1 MNYVVLGYWELAL
14 AAMLIFLNGAV
25 SVAFRLGIARQLIV
39 SAVRM
44 CVQLGIA
51 GLVLKFIF
59 AQESPLW
66 MMGLGLMMVVI
77 AGREVSARQK
87 TRFRGG
93 WTYTIATTS
102 IAMAAIT
109 ILIFALTV
117 LVQPEPWYAPRYAL
131 PFLGMLLGN
140 AMTGVSLGLDTLI
153 QTVKRDRRAI
163 ETQLALGRT
172 FNQSL
177 DVPVRDALRTG
188 LMPIS
193 NAMAASGLVSLPG
206 MMTGQI
212 LGGTPPAE
220 AVKYQILIMFLIAA
234 TSAGAIVVAILAARR
249 RLSDPRQ
256 RLRLDRL
263 VVDEG

>member
-1 MNYVVLGYWELAL
+1 MNYVTLGYWELAL

-25 SVAFRLGIARQLIV
+25 SIAFRLGIARQLFV
-39 SAVRM
+39 AALRM
-44 CVQLGIA
+44 CLQLGIA

-59 AQESPLW
+59 AQQSPWW
-66 MMGLGLMMVVI
+66 MMGLGIIMLAV
-77 AGREVSARQK
+77 AGREVQARQK
-87 TRFRGG
+87 TRFRRG

-109 ILIFALTV
+109 ILIFALTI
-117 LVQPEPWYAPRYAL
+117 LVRPDPWYAPRYAL

-172 FNQSL
+172 FSESVS
-177 DVPVRDALRTG
+177 VPVRDALRTG
-188 LMPIS
+188 MMPII

-220 AVKYQILIMFLIAA
+220 AVKYQILIMFLIGT
-234 TSAGAIVVAILAARR
+234 TSAAAITVAILAARW

-263 VVDEG
+263 L

>member
-1 MNYVVLGYWELAL
+1 MNYVTLGYWELAL

-25 SVAFRLGIARQLIV
+25 SIAFRLGIAKQLIV
-39 SAVRM
+39 AAVRM
-44 CVQLGIA
+44 CVQLGMA

-59 AQESPLW
+59 AQQSPWW
-66 MMGLGLMMVVI
+66 MMGLGILMLAI
-77 AGREVSARQK
+77 AGREVQARQK
-87 TRFRGG
+87 TRFRRG

-109 ILIFALTV
+109 ILIFALTI
-117 LVQPEPWYAPRYAL
+117 LVRPDPWYAPRYAL

-163 ETQLALGRT
+163 ETQLALGHT
-172 FNQSL
+172 FAESVN
-177 DVPVRDALRTG
+177 VPVRDALRTG
-188 LMPIS
+188 MMPII

-220 AVKYQILIMFLIAA
+220 AVKYQILIMFLIGT
-234 TSAGAIVVAILAARR
+234 TSAAAITAAILAARW
-249 RLSDPRQ
+249 RLSDTRQ

-263 VVDEG
+263 E